1 MRIVKKE
8 HHQVTSIF
16 TYDIPEEDIVTTF
29 DSVERFNEIVSH
41 MNEGDWADPPVGE
54 PPTDEEYDLFLE
66 FLEDY
71 NYDRYDDWWTDRKG
85 GYDVTFELNNDDT
98 EEGEDYDSDEETLH

>member
-16 TYDIPEEDIVTTF
+16 TYDIPEEDIINTF
-29 DSVERFNEIVSH
+29 DSLERFNEIVSH
-41 MNEGDWADPPVGE
+41 MNESDWADPPVGD

-98 EEGEDYDSDEETLH
+98 EEGDDYDSDEEVLH